1 MDTAPVTKQLETDV
15 ISGEYVAAELNLE
28 SIGYFSAGY
37 KRKYPNEE
45 QRSKIIL
52 LNHDRKIEII
62 PNLKYGFPNS
72 EDQDFYRAFLKICDE
87 KVTLNPRRKDGQL
100 TLHPHL
106 RLPIAFHSREIIRK
120 AGRMWS
126 NRDLQSVRDWI
137 KRSTSTMIEGEI
149 YRAKTKG
156 FRRFGG
162 PLFSQHILVGERMR
176 GGKVADMNLVWP
188 APWFLSNFYYRY
200 VRPIDLLFH
209 QRLRKPIAKT
219 LYPILDT
226 GWYAADGRE
235 YAKRYDDLCALLFIP
250 AHQHLSLIK
259 QQLDPS
265 HEELQR
271 EKFLASWEYS
281 QSATG
286 EEGGV
291 IRWWPGPK
299 WFQDQDVRMS
309 RSDFVD
315 RYGDVTA
322 LPAPSF
328 LACESPETTL
338 SGVEPDEPVA
348 SMTDGQDESTKHA
361 DRVRA
366 FYIGIGQRRVS
377 RQKVNTGIS
386 VLTDLQT
393 QGFTTQEIDIGL
405 QWITQHQKD
414 LGGTIYSLSL
424 LPEIIGQALAAEGA
438 RRRQPGKEE
447 KELES
452 QYGRLDDFRK
462 MEQTYETLS
471 TAQQDDIRERAVQR
485 LTSQGVKKEFLLEG
499 LIKNEVHQ
507 LLREQGQ

>member
-1 MDTAPVTKQLETDV
+1 MNTAPVIKHQDADT

-45 QRSKIIL
+45 QRSKIIF

-72 EDQDFYRAFLKICDE
+72 EDQDFYRAFLKVCDE
-87 KVTLNPRRKDGQL
+87 KVALIPRRRDGQL

-106 RLPIAFHSREIIRK
+106 RLPIAFHSREIVRK

-235 YAKRYDDLCALLFIP
+235 YAKRYNDLCALLFIP

-271 EKFLASWEYS
+271 EKFLSSWEYAE
-281 QSATG
+281 SAT
-286 EEGGV
+286 EEGAIV
-291 IRWWPGPK
+291 IRWSPGQK
-299 WFQDQDVRMS
+299 WFQDQEVRMS
-309 RSDFVD
+309 RGDLIE
-315 RYGDVTA
+315 RYNDVMA
-322 LPAPSF
+322 LPAPSS
-328 LACESPETTL
+328 LASESLEMTSTT
-338 SGVEPDEPVA
+338 DEPA
-348 SMTDGQDESTKHA
+348 PSSKTDGQDDSAKHA
-361 DRVRA
+361 ERVRS
-366 FYIGIGQRRVS
+366 FYVSIGQRRIS
-377 RQKVNTGIS
+377 RQKVTTGVN
-386 VLTDLQT
+386 VLTDLQA
-393 QGFTTQEIDIGL
+393 QGFTVEEIETGL
-405 QWITQHQKD
+405 QWITKHQKD

-424 LPEIIGQALAAEGA
+424 LPEIIGQAIAAEEQ
-438 RRRQPGKEE
+438 RRRQRE
-447 KELES
+447 KGETRQDL
-452 QYGRLDDFRK
+452 QPPNLNDFRK
-462 MEQTYETLS
+462 MERAYETLS
-471 TAQQDDIRERAVQR
+471 TGEQNDLRERAVHR
-485 LTSQGVKKEFLLEG
+485 LISQGVKKEFLLEG
-499 LIKNEVHQ
+499 LVKNEVYQ
-507 LLREQGQ
+507 LLREQGGE

>member
-1 MDTAPVTKQLETDV
+1 MNTAPVIERQDKDLV
-15 ISGEYVAAELNLE
+15 SGEYVAAELNLE

-37 KRKYPNEE
+37 KRKYPNES
-45 QRSKIIL
+45 QRSKIVL
-52 LNHDRKIEII
+52 LNHDRRIEII

-87 KVTLNPRRKDGQL
+87 NVTLIPRRRDGQL
-100 TLHPHL
+100 TLHPQL

-137 KRSTSTMIEGEI
+137 KRSTSTVIEGEI

-226 GWYAADGRE
+226 GWYAADGKE

-250 AHQHLSLIK
+250 AHLHLSLIK

-281 QSATG
+281 ESATG
-286 EEGGV
+286 EGGGV

-299 WFQDQDVRMS
+299 WFQDQEVRMS
-309 RSDFVD
+309 REDLIE
-315 RYGDVTA
+315 RYGDAVA
-322 LPAPSF
+322 LPPPTAVTSTSS
-328 LACESPETTL
+328 EVTR
-338 SGVEPDEPVA
+338 VEVPVD
-348 SMTDGQDESTKHA
+348 SMTDVQDESAKHA
-361 DRVRA
+361 ERVRA
-366 FYIGIGQRRVS
+366 FYIGIGQRRIS
-377 RQKVNTGIS
+377 RQKVNMGIS
-386 VLTDLQT
+386 VLTDLQA
-393 QGFTTQEIDIGL
+393 QGFTVQEIDVGL
-405 QWITQHQKD
+405 QWITAHQKD

-424 LPEIIGQALAAEGA
+424 LPEVIGQALAAGGP
-438 RRRQPGKEE
+438 RQRQKRKEE
-447 KELES
+447 KQQES
-452 QYGRLDDFRK
+452 QQSGLDDFRK
-462 MEQTYETLS
+462 MQEAYGTLS
-471 TAQQDDIRERAVQR
+471 TAEQNNVRERAIQR

-507 LLREQGQ
+507 LLREQGS

>member
-1 MDTAPVTKQLETDV
+1 MDTTPVMKQIETDV

-37 KRKYPNEE
+37 KRKYPSETH
-45 QRSKIIL
+45 RSKIVL
-52 LNHDRKIEII
+52 LTHNRKIEII

-87 KVTLNPRRKDGQL
+87 NVTLIPRRRDGQL

-106 RLPIAFHSREIIRK
+106 HLPIGFHSREIIRK

-137 KRSTSTMIEGEI
+137 KRSTSTVIEGEI
-149 YRAKTKG
+149 YRAKTKD
-156 FRRFGG
+156 FSRFGG
-162 PLFSQHILVGERMR
+162 PLFSQHVLVGERMR

-226 GWYAADGRE
+226 GWYAADGKE

-250 AHQHLSLIK
+250 AHLHLSLIK

-281 QSATG
+281 ESATG
-286 EEGGV
+286 EGGV

-299 WFQDQDVRMS
+299 WFQDQEVRMS
-309 RSDFVD
+309 RRDLID
-315 RYGDVTA
+315 RYGEVMA
-322 LPAPSF
+322 LPAPAPLSS
-328 LACESPETTL
+328 ESPETA
-338 SGVEPDEPVA
+338 SGEEPVA
-348 SMTDGQDESTKHA
+348 CITDVQDESEKHA
-361 DRVRA
+361 DRVRT
-366 FYIGIGQRRVS
+366 FYHGIGQRRIS

-386 VLTDLQT
+386 VLTDLQS
-393 QGFTTQEIDIGL
+393 QGFTTQEIDVGL
-405 QWITQHQKD
+405 QWITKHQKD
-414 LGGTIYSLSL
+414 LGGTVYSLSL
-424 LPEIIGQALAAEGA
+424 LPEVIGQALSAEEP
-438 RRRQPGKEE
+438 RRHPKAKEE
-447 KELES
+447 KREES
-452 QYGRLDDFRK
+452 QQHRLDDFRK
-462 MEQTYETLS
+462 LEQAYGTLS
-471 TAQQDDIRERAVQR
+471 SVEQQDIRERAIQR
-485 LTSQGVKKEFLLEG
+485 LSSQGVKKEFLLEG

-507 LLREQGQ
+507 LLREQGS

>member
-1 MDTAPVTKQLETDV
+1 MDTAPVVKQQDADIV
-15 ISGEYVAAELNLE
+15 SAEYVAAELNLE

-37 KRKYPNEE
+37 KRKYPSEE
-45 QRSKIIL
+45 QRSKIII

-87 KVTLNPRRKDGQL
+87 KVTLIPRRRDGQL

-106 RLPIAFHSREIIRK
+106 RLPISFHSREIIRK

-176 GGKVADMNLVWP
+176 GGKVSDMNLVWP

-235 YAKRYDDLCALLFIP
+235 YAKRYEDLCALLFIP

-265 HEELQR
+265 HDELQR

-281 QSATG
+281 QNATG
-286 EEGGV
+286 EGGGV
-291 IRWWPGPK
+291 IRWRPGPK
-299 WFQDQDVRMS
+299 WFQDQEARMS
-309 RSDFVD
+309 RSELID
-315 RYGDVTA
+315 RYGDVMA
-322 LPAPSF
+322 LPTPSS
-328 LACESPETTL
+328 LASESPD
-338 SGVEPDEPVA
+338 SNSIDEMIPFTA
-348 SMTDGQDESTKHA
+348 DKEDESIKSA
-361 DRVRA
+361 ARVRA
-366 FYIGIGQRRVS
+366 FYHSIGQRRIS
-377 RQKVNTGIS
+377 RQKVSTGIN
-386 VLTDLQT
+386 VLTDLQK
-393 QGFTTQEIDIGL
+393 QGFTTQEIDAGL
-405 QWITQHQKD
+405 QWITKHQKD

-424 LPEIIGQALAAEGA
+424 LPEVIGQALAEEEPH
-438 RRRQPGKEE
+438 RRQKEE
-447 KELES
+447 KRQDS
-452 QYGRLDDFRK
+452 QLHHLDDFRK
-462 MEQTYETLS
+462 MEQTYGTLS
-471 TAQQDDIRERAVQR
+471 TVEQHDLRERAVHR
-485 LTSQGVKKEFLLEG
+485 LISHGVKKEFLLEG
-499 LIKNEVHQ
+499 LIKNEVYQ
-507 LLREQGQ
+507 LLREQG